1 MKTAAGENP
10 HWAIKLSNRA
20 PGAEDQ
26 NRSGLHKWAAKQE
39 KLQPLELCFFLTYG
53 SRLECPSKSSL
64 GERMNALQISCKT
77 ARFNLSK
84 VGEHFI
90 NPCCFGEDFADWLQV
105 KLIERN
111 VQVRQPYQE
120 DWGWELPAIVGSDS
134 YYRCMSGNA
143 DGSKESKDQGEW
155 NIIIEKKRSLGQR
168 LRGKGK
174 ILMLEEILCA
184 EPTIRDVQRVE

>member
-1 MKTAAGENP
+1 MTSASLANKNLTAEFRGNNSQLLVSRAG
-10 HWAIKLSNRA
+10 S
-20 PGAEDQ
+20 Q
-26 NRSGLHKWAAKQE
+26 
-39 KLQPLELCFFLTYG
+39 
-53 SRLECPSKSSL
+53 LECPRKSSF

-90 NPCCFGEDFADWLQV
+90 NPCCFGEDFAGWLQV

-111 VQVRQPYQE
+111 VQVRKPYQE

-134 YYRCMSGNA
+134 YYLCMSGNA
-143 DGSKESKDQGEW
+143 DGSRENEDEGEW